1 MEQKVYLRRKTRF
14 PPIKFIIKEERIAKP
29 IIETGDFATILAI
42 IAGITIMLVTS
53 NAPTIL
59 IVDNT
64 AKDRTARKASSRNLT
79 FTPLDSAMSLLK
91 IIKTRPLYEERKNIK
106 TTKRIKNNNLISC
119 ALAEIISPTK
129 YLVTLI

>member
-1 MEQKVYLRRKTRF
+1 MDGAKGISKQKDKI

-29 IIETGDFATILAI
+29 IIEIGDLATILAI

-91 IIKTRPLYEERKNIK
+91 IIKTRPLYEERK
-106 TTKRIKNNNLISC
+106 
-119 ALAEIISPTK
+119 K
-129 YLVTLI
+129 YQNY